1 MTDTE
6 IQTALVN
13 VPDWALIDGK
23 KIKRE
28 FEFKNFRKAFAF
40 MTESALVCE
49 KLDHHPN
56 WSNTYNKV
64 VVEIFTHTK
73 QALTEL
79 DFKLAKSMS
88 DIFKNYNP

>member
-1 MTDTE
+1 MTDSE
-6 IQTALVN
+6 LQTALIK
-13 VPDWALIDGK
+13 VPEWTLVDGK
-23 KIKRE
+23 KIQRA
-28 FEFKNFRKAFAF
+28 FDFKNFRKAFAF
-40 MTESALVCE
+40 MTECALVCE

-79 DFKLAKSMS
+79 DFKLAQSMS
-88 DIFKNYNP
+88 DIFKYYNH